1 MSIIL
6 DALKKAETERHIGK
20 IPGLHTPASADSG
33 LSALRDHGRVR
44 LVWAGVSAMALLLI
58 GVALWWYANVDDV
71 AVARTRLMAA
81 PTSTLPVP
89 ASVSAIVVPSPI
101 EVVVA
106 SRGDIPVPPPIVPS
120 PAAVLVS
127 RGMPTPTQVPKQM
140 QTQTSVPVIVSKPPQ
155 AVGSTSTQQ
164 SVQPATPAEK
174 IIAMSELSPSM
185 QRELPPLAIG
195 GSMYSD
201 NAAERMLLIDKRLFH
216 EGDEVAPGLL
226 LEKLM
231 PKEAILRFRGV
242 RFRIN
247 F

>member
-1 MSIIL
+1 MS
-6 DALKKAETERHIGK
+6 D
-20 IPGLHTPASADSG
+20 
-33 LSALRDHGRVR
+33 
-44 LVWAGVSAMALLLI
+44 
-58 GVALWWYANVDDV
+58 
-71 AVARTRLMAA
+71 
-81 PTSTLPVP
+81 
-89 ASVSAIVVPSPI
+89 
-101 EVVVA
+101 
-106 SRGDIPVPPPIVPS
+106 
-120 PAAVLVS
+120 
-127 RGMPTPTQVPKQM
+127 
-140 QTQTSVPVIVSKPPQ
+140 
-155 AVGSTSTQQ
+155 
-164 SVQPATPAEK
+164 
-174 IIAMSELSPSM
+174 LSPSM

>member
-6 DALKKAETERHIGK
+6 DALKKAETERHLGK
-20 IPGLHTPASADSG
+20 LPGLHTPASTSSD
-33 LSALRDHGRVR
+33 LSTLHVAGGAR
-44 LVWAGVSAMALLLI
+44 LVWAGLICLTLLAIGMAF
-58 GVALWWYANVDDV
+58 WWYAAGDNSDV
-71 AVARTRLMAA
+71 ARARLVPAPTLAVPAIAA
-81 PTSTLPVP
+81 PAPV
-89 ASVSAIVVPSPI
+89 A
-101 EVVVA
+101 VVVA
-106 SRGDIPVPPPIVPS
+106 ASREIPAPPPIVSP
-120 PAAVLVS
+120 PAAMS
-127 RGMPTPTQVPKQM
+127 APKAMPLQTP
-140 QTQTSVPVIVSKPPQ
+140 VPVITLKPPQ
-155 AVGSTSTQQ
+155 AVAPTAMQKSA
-164 SVQPATPAEK
+164 QPVIPPEK
-174 IIAMSELSPSM
+174 IIAMADLSPSM

>member
-6 DALKKAETERHIGK
+6 DALKKAETERHLGK
-20 IPGLHTPASADSG
+20 IPGLHTPASTDSG
-33 LSALRDHGRVR
+33 LIAQRNFRSGR
-44 LVWAGVSAMALLLI
+44 LVWSGVFGLALLAIGTAFWWTATNDEVGVSRIRLMPAPSPASTLSLPAP
-58 GVALWWYANVDDV
+58 VPVT
-71 AVARTRLMAA
+71 VAR
-81 PTSTLPVP
+81 
-89 ASVSAIVVPSPI
+89 SA
-101 EVVVA
+101 
-106 SRGDIPVPPPIVPS
+106 DIPVPPPIAPP
-120 PAAVLVS
+120 PAAIV
-127 RGMPTPTQVPKQM
+127 VPKAIPM
-140 QTQTSVPVIVSKPPQ
+140 QTPVPAIVAKPSQAVATSPPQKSVP
-155 AVGSTSTQQ
+155 
-164 SVQPATPAEK
+164 PATSAERV
-174 IIAMSELSPSM
+174 IAMSDLSPSM